1 MTLSKNIFSIILHVK
16 KTPRSSIFN
25 VNTKKSYNYSYIKT
39 PYDKK
44 NRFRLKLLK
53 NSDTLICSKY
63 S

>member
-44 NRFRLKLLK
+44 KQVSSQIIEKFRYLDMLK
-53 NSDTLICSKY
+53 I
-63 S
+63 